1 MAVRWCFTLVL
12 TGKGSLNRK
21 DTDKERKKE
30 ASKGICKGAY
40 GRLDNCVPKMA
51 LAKSLRP
58 VNVSHYMA
66 MGIYICR

>member
-1 MAVRWCFTLVL
+1 MAMGWCFSLVL
-12 TGKGSLNRK
+12 RGKGSLNRK

-30 ASKGICKGAY
+30 ASKEICKGAY

-58 VNVSHYMA
+58 VNMSHCMA
-66 MGIYICR
+66 MGIYICK